1 MSLSEAELSAR
12 VLGVLPIGLPVPAPN
27 RWTASVASA
36 SRRVCEPDV
45 LCFFDCYF
53 RGYTSLTVNA
63 YVSTPQGYIGYA
75 LSFPADSCTENRDA
89 EVSMGKQVY
98 VNFIKQVS
106 GCRGCSGTFTYQIP
120 YDANG
125 VIVPDDY
132 LLIWAAANG
141 SFAEEIVEYA
151 INMPP
156 SRWAYSYFGFTYAW
170 TQPAAVPF
178 ERRVEFPQTVEEPG
192 TLACMSETPYVGYGP
207 LFFDV
212 NVPTLTNALLLDVGL
227 ESPFE
232 QDVKLMV
239 LGPRGSYTRQYFS
252 GTARAPKG
260 YSDIYLA
267 VESSLREFTLVVWP
281 QLYFRKLNRDYFAVD
296 NTDEKVDVHEICRV
310 NGRKGY
316 PTYIRYVKT
325 LPLLPPPYETVDQLV
340 EYIRG
345 LLSAEHLKA

>member
-1 MSLSEAELSAR
+1 LTGMSLSVSTSLSGTVRAR
-12 VLGVLPIGLPVPAPN
+12 VLGVSPVGLPVPAPD

-36 SRRVCEPDV
+36 SGRVCEPSIVCV
-45 LCFFDCYF
+45 LNCYF

-63 YVSTPQGYIGYA
+63 YVSMPQGYIRYA
-75 LSFPADSCTENRDA
+75 LSFPANTCWERKD
-89 EVSMGKQVY
+89 Y

-106 GCRGCSGTFTYQIP
+106 GCSGCSGTFTYQIP
-120 YDANG
+120 QSTNG
-125 VIVPDDY
+125 VIIPDDY
-132 LLIWAAANG
+132 LLIWAAANK
-141 SFAEEIVEYA
+141 SFDYEIVEYV

-156 SRWAYSYFGFTYAW
+156 SIWSYSYFGFIYAW

-212 NVPTLTNALLLDVGL
+212 NMPTLTNALLLDVGL

-232 QDVKLMV
+232 QDVKLMI

-252 GTARAPKG
+252 GTARVPKG

-267 VESSLREFTLVVWP
+267 VESSLSEFTLVVWP
-281 QLYFRKLNRDYFAVD
+281 QLYFRKLNRDYFIVDD
-296 NTDEKVDVHEICRV
+296 NTNEKVDVHDVCRV
-310 NGRKGY
+310 GGRKGY
-316 PTYIRYVKT
+316 PTYIRYVKVA
-325 LPLLPPPYETVDQLV
+325 PLPPAPT
-340 EYIRG
+340 
-345 LLSAEHLKA
+345 A

>member
-1 MSLSEAELSAR
+1 
-12 VLGVLPIGLPVPAPN
+12 
-27 RWTASVASA
+27 
-36 SRRVCEPDV
+36 VCA
-45 LCFFDCYF
+45 LNCYF
-53 RGYTSLTVNA
+53 QGYTSLTVNA
-63 YVSTPQGYIGYA
+63 YVSTSQGHIGYA
-75 LSFPADSCTENRDA
+75 LTFPADSCTEDRES
-89 EVSMGKQVY
+89 EVSMGKQAY
-98 VNFIKQVS
+98 VEFVKQVW
-106 GCRGCSGTFTYQIP
+106 GCSGCSGTFTYQVP
-120 YDANG
+120 LDTNG

-141 SFAEEIVEYA
+141 SFAEEIAEYV

-156 SRWAYSYFGFTYAW
+156 SRWAYSYFGFIYAW

-178 ERRVEFPQTVEEPG
+178 ERTVEFPQTVEEPG

-212 NVPTLTNALLLDVGL
+212 NMPTLTNALLLDIGI

-232 QDVKLMV
+232 QDVKLMI

-252 GTARAPKG
+252 GTARVPKG

-281 QLYFRKLNRDYFAVD
+281 QLYFRKLNSDYFIVD
-296 NTDEKVDVHEICRV
+296 NNTNEKVDVHEICRV

-325 LPLLPPPYETVDQLV
+325 PPLLPLPSETVDQLI

-345 LLSAEHLKA
+345 LLSTEHLKA